1 MIVIFAMLPMY
12 ACGPRTDAPDSLPEA
27 DKRATWPDQRMD
39 RWLSYYGFEKEEF
52 TDSATYA
59 KPYRLEKQTF
69 DFSREDPFSE
79 LYVFNSD
86 STLAIDLDSY
96 HLVLE
101 KDQQGMLFTPGRSP
115 DMEIGLIDLAESKR
129 ERLLFCGP
137 ACLFEEGSFHPRGH
151 IVIAGFSQNGE
162 GYLPTIWIVDPAA
175 DSLRVKN
182 IPEPYKPE
190 KINYL
195 PDVRL
200 KHIRF
205 YNDDGSPV
213 TAGMQ
218 AVILSKNYKKPHG
231 ASCLM
236 YNIPDPMAG
245 I

>member
-1 MIVIFAMLPMY
+1 MRRIFTMIVIFAMLPML
-12 ACGPRTDAPDSLPEA
+12 ACGPRNQAPDLPPEA
-27 DKRATWPDQRMD
+27 DKEEAWPDRRMD
-39 RWLSYYGFEKEEF
+39 RWLSYYGFDAEEF

-59 KPYRLEKQTF
+59 KPYRLAKQTF
-69 DFSREDPFSE
+69 ELTGDDPFAD

-137 ACLFEEGSFHPRGH
+137 ACLFEEGSFHPSGH
-151 IVIAGFSQNGE
+151 IVIAGFSQNDK
-162 GYLPTIWIVDPAA
+162 GYLPTIWVVDPKA
-175 DSLRVKN
+175 DSLQVKN
-182 IPEPYKPE
+182 IPEAYNPA

-200 KHIRF
+200 KHVRF
-205 YNDDGSPV
+205 YNDGGPPV
-213 TAGMQ
+213 TAG
-218 AVILSKNYKKPHG
+218 L
-231 ASCLM
+231 
-236 YNIPDPMAG
+236 
-245 I
+245 